1 VKYRNNVVEAAHGK
15 LKQLIRSVR
24 GFKTLKIV
32 CAPIFNIT
40 RDIGGEVRIVERA
53 FGLGV
58 SAIAEA
64 VHFVSERL
72 RLEAA

>member
-1 VKYRNNVVEAAHGK
+1 LHQQVKYRNNVVEAAHGK

-40 RDIGGEVRIVERA
+40 RDIGGRGTHRGA
-53 FGLGV
+53 RLW
-58 SAIAEA
+58 SR
-64 VHFVSERL
+64 RL
-72 RLEAA
+72 RDRRSRSFRQ